1 VDDATWQLLLQEPV
15 PAVSERSLQLTAAF
29 EGHGFELAVGNFD
42 GALLTWGI
50 IGFTLSAGEVQS
62 IVLAIND
69 AHPELVKGSFG
80 DKTNELLQLMNADG
94 DFQEKWADEH
104 TLGNG
109 SLAEPWKSMF
119 AAFGSLPE
127 VQAEQLKHV
136 REDYLNP
143 AIITATKLG
152 LSSELGLALCFDI
165 HVQNGGIKAAVLKS
179 LLRQRPGMA
188 EPDLRTLVANAVADS
203 ARAAF
208 KEDVRRRKL
217 TIATGAG
224 TVHGHAYKLESWGL
238 SSDFAAPELT
248 LAEAAARAA

>member
-1 VDDATWQLLLQEPV
+1 MAERTLFGVGAIGDVVKRIQLALQANGGDLKPDRIYGNDTSNAVKEFQTASNISVTGAVDDATWQLLLQEPV

-109 SLAEPWKSMF
+109 SL
-119 AAFGSLPE
+119 
-127 VQAEQLKHV
+127 
-136 REDYLNP
+136 
-143 AIITATKLG
+143 
-152 LSSELGLALCFDI
+152 
-165 HVQNGGIKAAVLKS
+165 
-179 LLRQRPGMA
+179 
-188 EPDLRTLVANAVADS
+188 
-203 ARAAF
+203 
-208 KEDVRRRKL
+208 
-217 TIATGAG
+217 
-224 TVHGHAYKLESWGL
+224 
-238 SSDFAAPELT
+238 
-248 LAEAAARAA
+248 